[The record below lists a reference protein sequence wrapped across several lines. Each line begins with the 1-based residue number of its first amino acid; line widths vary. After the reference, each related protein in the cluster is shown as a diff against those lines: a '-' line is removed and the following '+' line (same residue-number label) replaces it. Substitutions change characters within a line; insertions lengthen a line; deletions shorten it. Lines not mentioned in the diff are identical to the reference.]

1 MSVAHIFKR
10 SEKKYMQAFLNITVY
25 FLYIYLRRFFHVL
38 TITGR
43 KLNRLIIIYFA
54 NLNSARDECR
64 EVLIYEWRKH

>member
-1 MSVAHIFKR
+1 MSVAHIFER

-25 FLYIYLRRFFHVL
+25 FFIYLFRFFHVL